1 MEISTL
7 MVQICHLKP
16 ELEILAL
23 RYTADLE
30 EGDELVQQTL
40 IAALYKAVEFPEGS
54 QSLKQWLS
62 GMMNKIAEDKDRVH
76 IKVLHNYFD
85 DSNLANTDV
94 VQGCKKAL
102 ERRLRLYEDDLNIHF
117 SALNTEHQVGNSK
130 VADNV

>member
-40 IAALYKAVEFPEGS
+40 IAALCKAAEFPEGS
-54 QSLKQWLS
+54 QSLKQWLF
-62 GMMNKIAEDKDRVH
+62 GMMNKIAEDKDRVPM
-76 IKVLHNYFD
+76 KVADHYFN
-85 DSNLANTDV
+85 DSNMANTDV
-94 VQGCKKAL
+94 GPGCKEAL
-102 ERRLRLYEDDLNIHF
+102 ERKLRLYEDDLNVHF

-130 VADNV
+130 VADNA